1 MVKEMGLGY
10 KQQLAYIGSEDS
22 IIPSSLFY
30 TIRRNLGGFK
40 RQYLAVSSF
49 NNAASGHVITFVT
62 LQLGAMVSSV
72 DDLLDELDDQYY
84 GNDSDNN
91 SSKKNKS
98 KKGKGKGKQT
108 GTASRNPFSPEKI
121 ANMLNIEADDDDQV
135 EGNLI
140 FNMVGGKRFF
150 TFDNTTVENLP
161 QYIRQAAN
169 ILKSGKSFSYTKLYD
184 QYEITL
190 AFPTAMGLPFVYT
203 LKTPTLV
210 HAVGEVT
217 AKARP
222 DLAGNS
228 NKKIDIPDRMNATAD
243 IHFVFSSKTSSKIS
257 FVTPWDHKRYIAGL
271 DKNIQVNLPVR
282 MALGVDTNSNRV
294 QLQIKPLYPRKESM
308 ILHFSVWP
316 YTAKHDILDLQPV
329 SRERTTDPIHI
340 RDSKKGEMDFGR
352 DSVGLA
358 FKVKY
363 STEAKFID
371 AKALYDKVQRH
382 DAMSL
387 ILYPWVEKTI
397 ERSNFS
403 LFFDGPKSE
412 ARSVT
417 LTADYGKN
425 IIYLSFHNSI

>member
-1 MVKEMGLGY
+1 
-10 KQQLAYIGSEDS
+10 
-22 IIPSSLFY
+22 
-30 TIRRNLGGFK
+30 
-40 RQYLAVSSF
+40 
-49 NNAASGHVITFVT
+49 
-62 LQLGAMVSSV
+62 MVSSV

-84 GNDSDNN
+84 DSDSDNN

-108 GTASRNPFSPEKI
+108 ASPSRNPFSPEKI

-135 EGNLI
+135 EGNLL

-150 TFDNTTVENLP
+150 TFDNSTIEHLP
-161 QYIRQAAN
+161 QYVRQAAN
-169 ILKSGKSFSYTKLYD
+169 ILRSGKSFSYTKLYD
-184 QYEITL
+184 QYQITL

-210 HAVGEVT
+210 HAVGQVT

-271 DKNIQVNLPVR
+271 DKNIQFNLPVK
-282 MALGVDTNSNRV
+282 MALGVDTNNNRA
-294 QLQIKPLYPRKESM
+294 QLQIKPLYPRRESM
-308 ILHFSVWP
+308 LLHFSVWP
-316 YTAKHDILDLQPV
+316 YTAKHDILDLQPI
-329 SRERTTDPIHI
+329 SKERTTDPIHV
-340 RDSKKGEMDFGR
+340 RDSRKGEMDFGK

-358 FKVKY
+358 FKLKY
-363 STEAKFID
+363 SSEAKFLD
-371 AKALYDKVQRH
+371 AKAVYDKLQRH

-387 ILYPWVEKTI
+387 ILYPWAEKTI

-403 LFFDGPKSE
+403 LFFDGPKSD
-412 ARSVT
+412 ASSVT
-417 LTADYGKN
+417 LTADYGN
-425 IIYLSFHNSI
+425 ISLLLLQ